1 MYVKRYRHL
10 YLLSFT
16 LLICF
21 VVLSLSYHTACIEN
35 FDNTK
40 GSVNESRDDIAK
52 ALKEVM
58 LGMLADVQLSVG

>member
-1 MYVKRYRHL
+1 MKRYRHL

-35 FDNTK
+35 FD
-40 GSVNESRDDIAK
+40 
-52 ALKEVM
+52 
-58 LGMLADVQLSVG
+58 